1 MSKMTTMI
9 EELSK
14 KVYDAKAAAR
24 KLVTEVM
31 KEKETHYFSEPI
43 TKGYYRIDEYVV
55 YFSSATYKDGVV
67 TFNCI
72 DFDGEEM
79 NFTFDEFEQD
89 DMTFFDIAYDI
100 MEAV

>member
-14 KVYDAKAAAR
+14 RVYDAKAAAR
-24 KLVTEVM
+24 ELVTEAM
-31 KEKETHYFSEPI
+31 KEKETHYFSESI
-43 TKGYYRIDEYVV
+43 TRGYYRIDEYAV
-55 YFSSATYKDGVV
+55 YFNSATYKDGVV
-67 TFNCI
+67 TFNCV
-72 DFDGEEM
+72 DLSGEEM

-100 MEAV
+100 MEA